1 MKIAVDMGH
10 CPKSTG
16 ASGYLNEMAED
27 RRIGAALIAELEARG
42 HSVVDVTPGDSE
54 AESLS
59 GRARKANN
67 AGCGF
72 FVSIH
77 LNAGGGTGTEVYT
90 TSNSGAKS
98 QAAATSAA
106 VASVLGLK
114 NRGHKT
120 ANFTVLVKTSMPAM
134 LVETCFVDTSL
145 DAEAY
150 RACTPE
156 KIAAAIADGILGESK
171 GVTASEPAS
180 SEPAASEPASSS
192 SGAGLT
198 VDGLWGKATTRAVQE
213 ALGTTVDGIVSN
225 QYACYRSQNPGLLS
239 SSWSWKTAPN
249 AGGSP
254 MVKALQR
261 KLGTSVDGYVGPGTI
276 AALQRHLGTVADGK
290 VSNPSPMVKE
300 LQRRLNAG
308 TF

>member
-16 ASGYLNEMAED
+16 AAGYLNEMAED
-27 RRIGAALIAELEARG
+27 RKIGAALIAELEARG
-42 HSVVDVTPGDSE
+42 HSVVNVTPGDSE

-59 GRARKANN
+59 GRARRAND

-90 TSNSGAKS
+90 ASNSGAKS
-98 QAAATSAA
+98 QAAAASAA

-114 NRGHKT
+114 DRGHKT
-120 ANFTVLVKTSMPAM
+120 ANFTVLVKTSMPAI
-134 LVETCFVDTSL
+134 LVETCFVDTSV

-171 GVTASEPAS
+171 GVTASEPA
-180 SEPAASEPASSS
+180 ASEPSSSSSS

-213 ALGTTVDGIVSN
+213 ALGTAVDGIVSN
-225 QYACYRSQNPGLLS
+225 QYACYRKQNPGLLS

-276 AALQRHLGTVADGK
+276 AALQRHLGTGADGK
-290 VSNPSPMVKE
+290 VSSPSPMVKD

-308 TF
+308 SF

>member
-16 ASGYLNEMAED
+16 TVGYLNEMAED
-27 RRIGAALIAELEARG
+27 RRIGAALIAELKARG
-42 HSVVDVTPGDSE
+42 HGVVDVTPGDGE

-59 GRARKANN
+59 GRARRANA

-90 TSNSGAKS
+90 TSGSGAKA
-98 QAAATSAA
+98 QAAAVSAA

-120 ANFTVLVKTSMPAM
+120 ANFTVLVKTSMPAI

-156 KIAAAIADGILGESK
+156 KIAGAIADGILGEAK
-171 GVTASEPAS
+171 GAT
-180 SEPAASEPASSS
+180 S
-192 SGAGLT
+192 SGSASPAPAPSAPSPSKAGLS
-198 VDGLWGKATTRAVQE
+198 VDGLWGKETTRALQR
-213 ALGTTVDGIVSN
+213 ALGTGADGIVSE
-225 QYACYRSQNPGLLS
+225 QYAVYRSANPGLLA
-239 SSWSWKTAPN
+239 SSWSWRTAPE

-261 KLGTSVDGYVGPGTI
+261 KLGVAVDGYVGPSTI
-276 AALQRHLGTVADGK
+276 AALQRRLGTGADGR
-290 VSNPSPMVKE
+290 VSKPSPMVKE

>member
-16 ASGYLNEMAED
+16 AEGYLVEMAED
-27 RRIGAALIAELEARG
+27 RRIGAALISELKARG
-42 HSVVDVTPGDSE
+42 HSVVNVTPGDSE

-59 GRARKANN
+59 GRARRANN

-77 LNAGGGTGTEVYT
+77 LNSGGGTGTEVYT
-90 TSNSGAKS
+90 TSNSGAKA
-98 QAAATSAA
+98 QAAAVSSA
-106 VASVLGLK
+106 VSSVLGLK

-120 ANFTVLVKTSMPAM
+120 ANFTVLVKTSMPAI
-134 LVETCFVDTSL
+134 LVETCFVDTKL
-145 DAEAY
+145 DADAY
-150 RACTPE
+150 QACTPE
-156 KIAAAIADGILGESK
+156 KIAAAIADGILGEAK
-171 GVTASEPAS
+171 GATS
-180 SEPAASEPASSS
+180 SAPSAPAAKPSSP
-192 SGAGLT
+192 SGAGLS
-198 VDGLWGKATTRAVQE
+198 VDGLWGKETTRALQR
-213 ALGTTVDGIVSN
+213 ALGTGADGIVSE
-225 QYACYRSQNPGLLS
+225 QYACYRSSNPGLLP
-239 SSWSWKTAPN
+239 SSWSWKTAPE

-261 KLGTSVDGYVGPGTI
+261 KLGVAVDGYVGPSTI
-276 AALQRHLGTVADGK
+276 AALQRRLGTGADGR
-290 VSNPSPMVKE
+290 VSKPSPMVKE